1 MIGLHVYISLQ
12 IQKVDITC
20 MRHQDRC
27 SSKTKS
33 NMFLYCF
40 CKSSTDKGYTNVPT
54 SKQDSCI
61 YIFNPICML
70 FFFLQKTDAHL
81 EQVEHC
87 IESVCKEEEVFTFLK
102 ADGTLLSV
110 PLYIIQDMFPGI
122 EVQDLEI
129 SLLALC
135 SPTFTLHATYRGSD
149 LLSINL

>member
-1 MIGLHVYISLQ
+1 MIGLHVYISLSLQ

-40 CKSSTDKGYTNVPT
+40 CKSSTDKGYTNVST

-70 FFFLQKTDAHL
+70 FFFLQKTDAPL
-81 EQVEHC
+81 EQVKHC

-102 ADGTLLSV
+102 ADDKSVVSSPGYGSGCFLGQRSNIQKPDYWLYVHLLLLYTLL
-110 PLYIIQDMFPGI
+110 M
-122 EVQDLEI
+122 EVVI
-129 SLLALC
+129 
-135 SPTFTLHATYRGSD
+135 Y
-149 LLSINL
+149 

>member
-1 MIGLHVYISLQ
+1 MIELLSLQ
-12 IQKVDITC
+12 IQKVNITC

-40 CKSSTDKGYTNVPT
+40 CKSSTDKGYTNVST

-70 FFFLQKTDAHL
+70 FFFLQKTDAPL
-81 EQVEHC
+81 EQVKHC

-102 ADGTLLSV
+102 ADDNLLSV
-110 PLYIIQDMFPGI
+110 PLDM
-122 EVQDLEI
+122 VQDVSWDRGPI
-129 SLLALC
+129 FRNQIIGSM
-135 SPTFTLHATYRGSD
+135 FTYFYFTCYLQRQ
-149 LLSINL
+149 